1 MEMTAWSSPN
11 KREIVKTVHFDNVDA
26 AKWQRIKDQLI
37 GKAGITITSDI
48 GEAEAKGLDVAWKYD
63 AIALTLDVTP
73 ISRKFWDPSEAVID
87 TDLVQWIGA
96 A

>member
-1 MEMTAWSSPN
+1 MQTE
-11 KREIVKTVHFDNVDA
+11 HFDNIDA
-26 AKWQRIKDQLI
+26 AKWQRIKDELI
-37 GKAGITITSDI
+37 VKAGITITKDA

-73 ISRKFWDPSEAVID
+73 IKRAWFDPSEAVID